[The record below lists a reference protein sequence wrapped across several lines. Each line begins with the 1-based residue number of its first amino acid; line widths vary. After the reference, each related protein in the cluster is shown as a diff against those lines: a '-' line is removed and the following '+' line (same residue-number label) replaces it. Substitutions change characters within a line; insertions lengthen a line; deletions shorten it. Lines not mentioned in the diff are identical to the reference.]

1 MTFIL
6 KIEKQ
11 MRSKLK
17 LYLVLLGSLLCFN
30 SISQTAN
37 TSDTLA
43 TISLQDESMLIKAD
57 ELFDLNNFIAAMPLF
72 DTLCSHYPQSV
83 LFKFKTGICFLH
95 ASSKHDKA
103 LLYLQDVKK
112 RRPDLTDIDY
122 YLGRAYL
129 YNYYYDQAIQSF
141 TTYAAIPAKKGE
153 TKIDITHFIDYCK
166 NGKEV
171 IKNPITT
178 RIDNIGQPVNTDNSE
193 YVPVIASDES
203 FMIFTYRGER
213 SKGGKQNANN
223 RPDSEG
229 EYYED
234 IFISYRVGTHW
245 LYPEPLGSINT
256 NNHDAAIALSVDGQ
270 KLFVYKATKKDK
282 GDIYVSTLNGYDW
295 STPKRLN
302 NNINSNYWEGSI
314 SMSGDEKTIYFT
326 SNRPGGFG
334 GRDIYKST
342 LDANNQWGPAINLG
356 PGINT
361 VYNEDAPFIHP
372 NNKLFYFSSEGHN
385 SIGGYDIFKVEVLG
399 DSMGTPENIGFPVNT
414 STDDKYISIS
424 SNGAHAYYSSGVD
437 EGLGQQDI
445 YSITPGIPGRKP
457 QIAVI
462 KGKVSGNENPVKAE
476 IIVRDKKDNREV
488 GKFYSNSAS
497 GNYLL
502 ILLPY
507 QNYKISFEANGY
519 NKHTE
524 YIGTASL
531 NRAVEVVQDIH
542 LYNDAFTGQRIVSKD
557 TIGFIFS
564 KLEEEISKLDS
575 MSLDDDHLIAL
586 AREREEER
594 LSVTPV
600 NTSSY
605 RVATEATIKRILAQN
620 YLLKSQQMAEQ
631 RKQDSL
637 FALQTSNLKNT
648 SQTTQ
653 NLSDTV
659 ATQQQ
664 QIVEKSTTENKNTRQ
679 AGSTNSTNTQLI
691 DAPNNNTTPDK
702 STAEY
707 GVFYKVQIGAY
718 RYPKNFKYPQLKE
731 FGPAETLLLKD
742 GITRFTMGNFET
754 LAEAQQLQKKVI
766 AKGIKDAWI
775 TATVNG
781 ERKLL
786 QELNKPKAIN

>member
-1 MTFIL
+1 MS
-6 KIEKQ
+6 
-11 MRSKLK
+11 SKLK
-17 LYLVLLGSLLCFN
+17 LFLLLLGCSLCFN
-30 SISQTAN
+30 AYSQTAN
-37 TSDTLA
+37 ASDTLA
-43 TISLQDESMLIKAD
+43 TISLQDESILLKAD

-72 DTLCSHYPQSV
+72 DSLCAHYPQSV

-103 LLYLQDVKK
+103 LLYLQDVKQRK
-112 RRPDLTDIDY
+112 PDLADIDY

-141 TTYAAIPAKKGE
+141 TAYAAIPAKKGE
-153 TKIDITHFIDYCK
+153 TKIDVAHFIDYC
-166 NGKEV
+166 NHGKEV

-234 IFISYRVGTHW
+234 IFISYKVGTHW
-245 LYPEPLGSINT
+245 LYPEPLGTINT

-270 KLFVYKATKKDK
+270 KLFVYKASKKDK
-282 GDIYVSTLNGYDW
+282 GDIYVSNLNGYDW

-302 NNINSNYWEGSI
+302 KNINSDSWEGSI

-334 GRDIYKST
+334 GRDIYTST
-342 LDANNQWGPAINLG
+342 LDANNDWGPAINLG

-361 VYNEDAPFIHP
+361 AYNEDAPFIHP

-385 SIGGYDIFKVEVLG
+385 SIGGYDIFKAQVLG
-399 DSMGTPENIGFPVNT
+399 DSMGAPENIGFPVNT

-476 IIVRDKKDNREV
+476 IIVRDKKDDHVV
-488 GKFYSNSAS
+488 GKFYSNSAT

-507 QNYKISFEANGY
+507 QNYKITFESNGY
-519 NKHTE
+519 KKHTE

-531 NRAVEVVQDIH
+531 NRAVEVIQDIH
-542 LYNDAFTGQRIVSKD
+542 LYNDTFTGERIVSKD

-564 KLEEEISKLDS
+564 KLDEEISKLDS

-594 LSVTPV
+594 LSATPV
-600 NTSSY
+600 YTSSF

-620 YLLKSQQMAEQ
+620 YLLKSQQLAEQ

-637 FALQTSNLKNT
+637 LALQNTTLKNT
-648 SQTTQ
+648 SQATQ
-653 NLSDTV
+653 NSSDTAAV
-659 ATQQQ
+659 EQQQ
-664 QIVEKSTTENKNTRQ
+664 LVTTSTTENQKTKQ
-679 AGSTNSTNTQLI
+679 AGSTNTTNTALT
-691 DAPNNNTTPDK
+691 DAPTNSTTPDK
-702 STAEY
+702 STAQY

-731 FGPAETLLLKD
+731 FGTAETLLLRD

-754 LAEAQQLQKKVI
+754 LAEAKQLQKKII

-786 QELNKPKAIN
+786 QELKQPKAVN